1 MKALACK
8 LPQVQLHR
16 FEAST
21 FLTSL
26 AEMSSEASSQAPV
39 SQPYGPLIIEI
50 ASEAEL
56 TPDVNKSIWQQ
67 LRGGLSAEHSTK
79 RRTAI
84 VLVSCCLVPLLLVA
98 ATVAVA
104 VVVLGGKGNSNDSK
118 GNNDNSSPVLTQRQ
132 QFINNTVI
140 AVSDAAI
147 LADTYSLQSR
157 AFNWLMFDDAL
168 WLNQPEDAVTTEQV
182 LQRYALA
189 VFYFSTGASQILQDR
204 GWLGGDEC
212 DEGSWIGVSCDESGH
227 VRTLALGM
235 WIYCCCR
242 HGDCRFPSNIA
253 TLLIL
258 QTIKV

>member
-1 MKALACK
+1 
-8 LPQVQLHR
+8 
-16 FEAST
+16 
-21 FLTSL
+21 
-26 AEMSSEASSQAPV
+26 MSSEASSQAPV